1 MNPYPW
7 LKAFALIS
15 LAALACSVFTTW
27 WIPMLVTA
35 VLDIVLAGLVAAPR
49 R

>member
-7 LKAFALIS
+7 LKAFALI
-15 LAALACSVFTTW
+15 AIVALCCSVFTTW

-35 VLDIVLAGLVAAPR
+35 VLVITLAGLVAAPR